1 MDAKAYVE
9 RVIGSERGFKHFTKC
24 EDIVIPQDA
33 HSLLHKPP
41 LSCTHHDKHY
51 SVVATFWLGCQVGSG
66 TNTTAH
72 ILASICQ
79 RKACII
85 V

>member
-24 EDIVIPQDA
+24 EDMVIPQDA
-33 HSLLHKPP
+33 HSFLHKLP

-51 SVVATFWLGCQVGSG
+51 SVLATCQVGRG

-72 ILASICQ
+72 ILAPICGSE
-79 RKACII
+79 
-85 V
+85 VE